1 MPETSIASLDP
12 QLQKRVESARVALD
26 RGRPEQA
33 LEHCLMVLQT
43 RPDCLPVRKLERAA
57 QLKLAALHRN
67 VVAKLVRAVSSAPF
81 ILGATLKLKDDPR
94 AALET
99 AERLLRRDPH
109 SVSALNLLGQAAT
122 VLGWTETAI
131 FAHQMASDLEP
142 ERIDLLISLGYAHLS
157 GSQLAE
163 AENTAN
169 EALALQPNNP
179 DAHKLLEAVLVA
191 SASAKWEQGAAGTP
205 RTSKV

>member
-1 MPETSIASLDP
+1 
-12 QLQKRVESARVALD
+12 LQ
-26 RGRPEQA
+26 
-33 LEHCLMVLQT
+33 
-43 RPDCLPVRKLERAA
+43 VRKLERAA
-57 QLKLAALHRN
+57 QLNLAALRRN

-81 ILGATLKLKDDPR
+81 ILNATLKLKDDPR
-94 AALET
+94 SALET

-122 VLGWTETAI
+122 ELGWMETAI

-142 ERIDLLISLGYAHLS
+142 ERIDLMISLGHAHLA
-157 GSQLAE
+157 GARLGD

-169 EALALQPNNP
+169 EALALQPNNS

-191 SASAKWEQGAAGTP
+191 SASAKWTQSAAGDA
-205 RTSKV
+205 RRLG